1 MFDRDRIILQI
12 YVFYVVTGAEVWYP
26 YSGTLMDNDIV
37 TNKFS
42 NIVYIDQVYIDQCF
56 IDILRIVHK
65 LFSAFVLHFF
75 PYICMNIYIPS
86 YTDIIYIYT
95 YIYIYIISLIQ

>member
-1 MFDRDRIILQI
+1 MPGGVLYDEVFDRDRIVLQI

-42 NIVYIDQVYIDQCF
+42 NIVYIDRVT
-56 IDILRIVHK
+56 
-65 LFSAFVLHFF
+65 
-75 PYICMNIYIPS
+75 IYRYS
-86 YTDIIYIYT
+86 TNCA
-95 YIYIYIISLIQ
+95 YII